1 MTTKIEQLDQ
11 KRKLYRK
18 NHLIWSLLFLA
29 AWLVRSALKILGI
42 GTDNGYLVLLVLL
55 LLAVVFQIYY
65 TLKDQGL
72 KSEMRDE
79 PQLKAALHDELAQLN
94 ELKAWRTAFFA
105 LMGFIIISAIFS
117 LVIQIDDMMYVF
129 LTALLVGF
137 GAYNT
142 SVYLLNR

>member
-105 LMGFIIISAIFS
+105 LMGFIIISAILS
-117 LVIQIDDMMYVF
+117 LVIQIDDTMYVF